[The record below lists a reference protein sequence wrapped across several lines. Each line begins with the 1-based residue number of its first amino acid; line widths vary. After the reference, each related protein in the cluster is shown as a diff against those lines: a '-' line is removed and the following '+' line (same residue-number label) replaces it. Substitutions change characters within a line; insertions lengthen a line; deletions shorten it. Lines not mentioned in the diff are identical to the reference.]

1 MVRKLMKYDFLS
13 YLRSLIPMDI
23 VLLAIAVITR
33 LIQLTEDNSTSY
45 RILLISSVTAL
56 VIACIV
62 AAVMTVVLC
71 VARFY
76 RSMFAAEGYLSL
88 TLPVTH
94 SQHILA
100 KTLSSVIVSA
110 VTALSILIALA
121 IATAGEVFAE
131 IVKAGAYLVRIGAE
145 RLGSGRVTLWGIEGL
160 ILVITASA
168 AVYLMFYFALTV
180 GQTAK
185 KNRILAAVGVLFG
198 LYLLAQILGTVGI
211 VISVANP
218 EIPERILAWLRG
230 MKENSVT
237 FVAAALIV
245 IYVIVGTVYGLLVR
259 VIMRKKL
266 NVE

>member
-33 LIQLTEDNSTSY
+33 LIQLTEDDSTSY

-100 KTLSSVIVSA
+100 KTLS
-110 VTALSILIALA
+110 SILIALA